1 MPDTP
6 MSPDPRK
13 EDSAPPDFS
22 PWTWSREMPPVP
34 EEDPGAVRR
43 YRRRLVLFVLL
54 MILLTVW
61 FQVHLEPY
69 VTQGVFLSGTLT
81 LWGLWKILQ
90 SWFAWGTKGQTSE
103 AARKWLAQPVAG
115 ELLALG
121 LILIVLLLIGT
132 SSIYLHFAGARSGED
147 GYRVEVLNR
156 EHPFV
161 EDGLQVTSAQ
171 RQAGRPFFLRW
182 RPVPLVFRIADRPG
196 WEPLERT
203 FFPGQALHLNVPGD
217 FTRTRLLLLRLIPG
231 KGFLGGELTRA
242 GDPVPSGTTLRLRIG
257 DREHVLPDL
266 RLQSVVLGAE
276 SKELS
281 WALGDADR
289 PLFHQELD
297 GYLGRIGMPPD
308 GKPGYFDAWEGSP
321 RVVPGVRLAKGAKIQ
336 LWIQQG
342 LGQSVR
348 IPDIEVEHDSGV
360 QTRFLEIPLE

>member
-1 MPDTP
+1 
-6 MSPDPRK
+6 
-13 EDSAPPDFS
+13 
-22 PWTWSREMPPVP
+22 MPPAP
-34 EEDPGAVRR
+34 EEDRGAVRR
-43 YRRRLVLFVLL
+43 YRRRLVLFVVL

-103 AARKWLAQPVAG
+103 AARQWLARPAAG
-115 ELLALG
+115 ELLTFG
-121 LILIVLLLIGT
+121 LILVALLLIGT
-132 SSIYLHFAGARSGED
+132 SSIYLHFEGARPGED
-147 GYRVEVLNR
+147 GYQVEVMSGGGQG

-161 EDGLQVTSAQ
+161 AGGLQVTSAQ
-171 RQAGRPFFLRW
+171 RLAGHPFFLRW

-217 FTRTRLLLLRLIPG
+217 FSRTRLLLLRLVPG

-242 GDPVPSGTTLRLRIG
+242 GEPVPSGTTLRLVIDGRP
-257 DREHVLPDL
+257 HVLPDL
-266 RLQSVVLGAE
+266 RLQSVVVGAE
-276 SKELS
+276 AKELS
-281 WALGDADR
+281 WALGEADR
-289 PLFHQELD
+289 QQLRKELD
-297 GYLGRIGMPPD
+297 GYLGRVGMPSEGRPA
-308 GKPGYFDAWEGSP
+308 YLDAWEGSP
-321 RVVPGVRLAKGAKIQ
+321 RVVSGVRLTKGAKIQ

-342 LGQSVR
+342 TGQPVR
-348 IPDIEVEHDSGV
+348 IPDIEVEHDGGV

>member
-1 MPDTP
+1 
-6 MSPDPRK
+6 MSPDPRD
-13 EDSAPPDFS
+13 EGPAPDFS
-22 PWTWSREMPPVP
+22 PWTWSREMPPAPP
-34 EEDPGAVRR
+34 EDRGAVRR

-103 AARKWLAQPVAG
+103 AARKWLARPVAG
-115 ELLALG
+115 ELLTLG
-121 LILIVLLLIGT
+121 LILMALLLIGT

-147 GYRVEVLNR
+147 GYRVEVSNR

-161 EDGLQVTSAQ
+161 EKGLQVTSAQ

-182 RPVPLVFRIADRPG
+182 RPVPLVFRIVDRPG

-217 FTRTRLLLLRLIPG
+217 FKRTQLVLLRLVPG
-231 KGFLGGELTRA
+231 RGFLGGDLPRA
-242 GDPVPSGTTLRLRIG
+242 GEPVPSGTMLRLRIG
-257 DREHVLPDL
+257 DRPYVLPDL
-266 RLQSVVLGAE
+266 RLQSVVVGAE
-276 SKELS
+276 AKELS
-281 WALGDADR
+281 WALGEADR
-289 PLFHQELD
+289 QQLRRDLD
-297 GYLGRIGMPPD
+297 GYLGRVGMPPEGRPD
-308 GKPGYFDAWEGSP
+308 YLDAWEGTP
-321 RVVPGVRLAKGAKIQ
+321 RMVSGVRLTKGAKIQ
-336 LWIQQG
+336 VSVQRG
-342 LGQSVR
+342 TGQPVR
-348 IPDIEVEHDSGV
+348 LPDIEVEHDGGI